1 MISDTFRDSVEKIHT
16 AKEHDQIK
24 SAVITAM
31 ATIGVSSAVNIAVGV
46 TVLSATE
53 RTRNIFLTQYFGRDA
68 DCLQSRFPMRPVKFV
83 QIKFLVLHKVCIDR
97 HQFNPYF
104 AESTLTGTAPAMLVY
119 QPNKSGE
126 KFWREIFCKIQTGLQ
141 PVAENCPA
149 IN

>member
-1 MISDTFRDSVEKIHT
+1 
-16 AKEHDQIK
+16 
-24 SAVITAM
+24 
-31 ATIGVSSAVNIAVGV
+31 
-46 TVLSATE
+46 
-53 RTRNIFLTQYFGRDA
+53 
-68 DCLQSRFPMRPVKFV
+68 MRPVKFV

-141 PVAENCPA
+141 PVAEELPLRSIETQCRNSPKENLCRVFQSELAENGIVPVFGYV
-149 IN
+149 ITN